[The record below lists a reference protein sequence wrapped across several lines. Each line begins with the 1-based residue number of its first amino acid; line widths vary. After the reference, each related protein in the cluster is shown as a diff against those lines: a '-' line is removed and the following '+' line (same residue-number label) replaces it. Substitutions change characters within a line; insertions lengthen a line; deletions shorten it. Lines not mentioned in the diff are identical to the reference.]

1 MASCVSATDDVQ
13 KSAARPGGCVE
24 DMEECSSR
32 PISIHNF
39 SDKLCDKA
47 VHFHVMSLQDCF
59 LVWVGFS
66 PSLRNL
72 AMAMCSRY
80 DTVPLSTLI
89 LGDKSDPTSS
99 SFAQR
104 LAMKT
109 KKQVFVSIS
118 IPTTDNQLLLLIE
131 KRIKQEMDT
140 FPEKF

>member
-1 MASCVSATDDVQ
+1 MLVVESSFPHCTPFSASFPLYTQ
-13 KSAARPGGCVE
+13 LKKP
-24 DMEECSSR
+24 SS
-32 PISIHNF
+32 H
-39 SDKLCDKA
+39 LCDRA

-118 IPTTDNQLLLLIE
+118 IPTTDSQLLLLIE
-131 KRIKQEMDT
+131 KRIKQEMET